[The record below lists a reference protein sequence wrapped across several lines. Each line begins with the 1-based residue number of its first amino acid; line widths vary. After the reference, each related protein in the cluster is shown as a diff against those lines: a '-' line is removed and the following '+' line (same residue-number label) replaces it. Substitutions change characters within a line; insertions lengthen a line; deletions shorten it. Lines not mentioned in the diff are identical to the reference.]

1 MQTTLAQVVPAD
13 LHDNGPLGSVVTIA
27 EEWGE
32 TPVYVARRGREITS
46 VAFKIN
52 ALGGYSGAIT
62 LMMGVRRDGTILGVR
77 VIAHTETPGLG
88 DKIETANSNWI
99 LAFEGRSL
107 DHTAAER
114 WRVKK
119 DGGDPRW

>member
-32 TPVYVARRGREITS
+32 TPVYVARRGGEITS
-46 VAFKIN
+46 VAFNIN
-52 ALGGYSGAIT
+52 TLGGYSGAIT
-62 LMMGVRRDGTILGVR
+62 LMMGVRRDGTILGLR
-77 VIAHTETPGLG
+77 VIVHTETPGLG

-107 DHTAAER
+107 ITPQPGA
-114 WRVKK
+114 
-119 DGGDPRW
+119 GG